1 MQVHDLDAVFAKP
14 VNPSPKVYR
23 FAHDDSWDA
32 ELADQTAAIPTRRQ
46 SRNHDLVS
54 IGALAS
60 CTAEGVRLSVNG
72 RVVLLDSPIVTAAE
86 ERSLRVKKRRADW
99 DPAFREAL
107 ARFLCGDFQHSLEI
121 L

>member
-1 MQVHDLDAVFAKP
+1 
-14 VNPSPKVYR
+14 
-23 FAHDDSWDA
+23 
-32 ELADQTAAIPTRRQ
+32 
-46 SRNHDLVS
+46 
-54 IGALAS
+54 
-60 CTAEGVRLSVNG
+60 
-72 RVVLLDSPIVTAAE
+72 VTAAE